1 MIFSFWILSSNT
13 LAGSSFGSC
22 GTSLPSNACFR
33 IDICNWS
40 KRLIV
45 YSTFFKIWLYFS
57 KKTSSLFKR
66 IFWWFIGISGIG
78 ILLFENFSKLT
89 SSRLEKTI
97 KYTIEKYEP
106 RARIAN
112 ITVKAKEEENAYEV
126 IIVYLPDNDIQETT
140 LEVYSERT

>member
-1 MIFSFWILSSNT
+1 MATTYGKDYVDFDMDFTKHPSHGDLSTVKKSTAISRSIKNLLST
-13 LAGSSFGSC
+13 
-22 GTSLPSNACFR
+22 NANERLFQPD
-33 IDICNWS
+33 ID
-40 KRLIV
+40 
-45 YSTFFKIWLYFS
+45 
-57 KKTSSLFKR
+57 
-66 IFWWFIGISGIG
+66 SGIG

-112 ITVKAKEEENAYEV
+112 VTVKAKEDETAYEI

-140 LEVYSERT
+140 LEVYLERT